1 MKPVFVDTGAW
12 FAWLDRADPDHE
24 RVIPCF
30 EQNRPRLVTSNYVLD
45 ETVTLLRFHLGFET
59 AKQFGDLAFEHA
71 LCRVERVRAADEAEA
86 WDIFKRFSDQ
96 EYSFTDCTSFAIMER
111 LKAEYALTLDSDF
124 RSYGIPCL
132 PD

>member
-12 FAWLDRADPDHE
+12 FAWMDRADPDHD
-24 RVIPCF
+24 RIIPCF
-30 EQNRPRLVTSNYVLD
+30 EENRSRLVTSNYVLD
-45 ETVTLLRFHLGFET
+45 ETITLMRFRLGVD
-59 AKQFGDLAFEHA
+59 AARRFGDLAFEHA
-71 LCRVERVRAADEAEA
+71 LSRVEQVRPKDEVAAWE
-86 WDIFKRFSDQ
+86 IFKRFSDQ